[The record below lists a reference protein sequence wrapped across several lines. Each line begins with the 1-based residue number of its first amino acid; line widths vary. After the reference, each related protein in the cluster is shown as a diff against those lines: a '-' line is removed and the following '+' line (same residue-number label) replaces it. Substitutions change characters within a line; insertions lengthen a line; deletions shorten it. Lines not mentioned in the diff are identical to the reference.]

1 VALQWIANGSTTC
14 EVELLAEQG
23 RPSGY
28 KFRSLLSHFWRL
40 VLSSGTRLLRIGSL
54 VGAASFAVG
63 MIGAVVVIVGKLFV
77 GYATSGWASV
87 IVVLL
92 VFGGLN
98 LLFIGVVAEYIGL
111 LIRTSIGKPLYVIGS
126 DPTKSK
132 FQN

>member
-1 VALQWIANGSTTC
+1 
-14 EVELLAEQG
+14 
-23 RPSGY
+23 
-28 KFRSLLSHFWRL
+28 
-40 VLSSGTRLLRIGSL
+40 
-54 VGAASFAVG
+54 
-63 MIGAVVVIVGKLFV
+63 MIGAVAVIVGKLFV
-77 GYATSGWASV
+77 GYASSGWASV

-132 FQN
+132 LQD